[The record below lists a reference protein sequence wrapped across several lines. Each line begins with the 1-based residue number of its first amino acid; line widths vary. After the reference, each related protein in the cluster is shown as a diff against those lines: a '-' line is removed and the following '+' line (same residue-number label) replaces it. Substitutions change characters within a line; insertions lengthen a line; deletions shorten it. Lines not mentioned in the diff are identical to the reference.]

1 MFEHDRASQH
11 TNNGDSDGE
20 RGGDGWGLLDTATT
34 TGNTLATQLEQLLDH
49 VQTGIDTLNTTP
61 GDTTPFNGSSGSRG
75 GQRGHIARELSL
87 TAARLN
93 HLAQRL
99 HVATVKIAQHENVH
113 LHDRIPTMSHW
124 LALHHGIARRDANRL
139 LRATTTIERFEQIA
153 TAYNN
158 GTITLGHLDA
168 ISKII
173 PTRYTHQQTLDAIEA
188 IRNVEQLLIDTATH
202 TSINR
207 FEQFCDN
214 VRDRLDQDGPSDPNT
229 EPSHITLSKT
239 FNGRWHLHGNLTP
252 DDGALL
258 ATILHDLI
266 NRQTHTT
273 TNETNETDSGS
284 DNDSGTATGPA
295 EPDSETDETTGAN
308 APTDA
313 SPPTEPEPAE
323 PGPGPGEPEPAEPVP
338 PGPTEP
344 EPAEPEPAEPAEPE
358 RGPTMAQ
365 RRANALR
372 DALITAA
379 GATKPGRVGT
389 YLHID
394 LDKLNRVHEGLTA
407 LFTQRHGQPDISGP
421 THTET
426 NLDIT
431 DQTLWALLANADI
444 TPTFTRNGTPL
455 SYGHTRRLAPDIL
468 RRVLAHRDR
477 GCRFPGC
484 ERPTIGS
491 DLHHL
496 THHSNGGTTDPDNL
510 THLCR
515 YHHTRHH
522 TGHATITGNPNQP
535 LQATRPDNTTITNAP
550 RHKQPTQP

>member
-61 GDTTPFNGSSGSRG
+61 GDTTPFNGSSG

-139 LRATTTIERFEQIA
+139 LRATLTTERFEQIA

-266 NRQTHTT
+266 NRQTHTP
-273 TNETNETDSGS
+273 NETNSRQRQR
-284 DNDSGTATGPA
+284 TATGPA
-295 EPDSETDETTGAN
+295 ETSKTDETTGAS

-323 PGPGPGEPEPAEPVP
+323 P
-338 PGPTEP
+338 
-344 EPAEPEPAEPAEPE
+344 AEPEP
-358 RGPTMAQ
+358 GT
-365 RRANALR
+365 RA
-372 DALITAA
+372 
-379 GATKPGRVGT
+379 
-389 YLHID
+389 
-394 LDKLNRVHEGLTA
+394 
-407 LFTQRHGQPDISGP
+407 
-421 THTET
+421 
-426 NLDIT
+426 
-431 DQTLWALLANADI
+431 
-444 TPTFTRNGTPL
+444 
-455 SYGHTRRLAPDIL
+455 
-468 RRVLAHRDR
+468 
-477 GCRFPGC
+477 
-484 ERPTIGS
+484 
-491 DLHHL
+491 
-496 THHSNGGTTDPDNL
+496 GGT
-510 THLCR
+510 CR
-515 YHHTRHH
+515 
-522 TGHATITGNPNQP
+522 A
-535 LQATRPDNTTITNAP
+535 
-550 RHKQPTQP
+550 

>member
-20 RGGDGWGLLDTATT
+20 RGDGWGLLDTATT

-61 GDTTPFNGSSGSRG
+61 GDTTPFNGSSG
-75 GQRGHIARELSL
+75 GQREHIARELSL

-266 NRQTHTT
+266 NRQTHTPN
-273 TNETNETDSGS
+273 NETNETDSGS

-295 EPDSETDETTGAN
+295 ETSKTDGTTGAS

-313 SPPTEPEPAE
+313 RPNPTEPEPEPAE
-323 PGPGPGEPEPAEPVP
+323 PDPAEPEP
-338 PGPTEP
+338 
-344 EPAEPEPAEPAEPE
+344 EPEPAEPAEPE

-496 THHSNGGTTDPDNL
+496 DHYSNGGTTDPDNL

-535 LQATRPDNTTITNAP
+535 LQATRPDNTTITNTP
-550 RHKQPTQP
+550 RHKEQEAG